1 MNESRKLNEI
11 RKLLAFIYFEWQKPI
26 TKELIGYWGSML
38 QGITPESAWKAA
50 RKLAETK
57 TFGEP
62 KFQDFAECL
71 KEITVKPRKYN
82 PWCEAKP
89 TREIT
94 RHVMKNIAPK
104 QIN

>member
-1 MNESRKLNEI
+1 MTEQEKIQEI
-11 RKLLAFIYFEWQKPI
+11 KKLLTFIYFEWH
-26 TKELIGYWGSML
+26 KE
-38 QGITPESAWKAA
+38 ITPKLIAYWKNMLVGIDRKDAWQTA
-50 RKLAETK
+50 RKLVETK

-94 RHVMKNIAPK
+94 RHVMKNITPK